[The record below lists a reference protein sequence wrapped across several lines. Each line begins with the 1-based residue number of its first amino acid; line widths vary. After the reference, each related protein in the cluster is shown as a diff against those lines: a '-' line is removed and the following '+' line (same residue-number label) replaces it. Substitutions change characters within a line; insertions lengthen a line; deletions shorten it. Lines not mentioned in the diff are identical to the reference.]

1 MEANTLK
8 SEAQLIVYFK
18 LTARYAQ
25 LVLKVTLSSLKSNQ
39 DFDEIVNQSEKQT
52 NYADFNRRGDL
63 GDKGNRKKEG

>member
-1 MEANTLK
+1 MESNTLK
-8 SEAQLIVYFK
+8 SEAQHIVYFK

-52 NYADFNRRGDL
+52 KYADFNGGGDL
-63 GDKGNRKKEG
+63 GDKRNRKKEG